1 MVIYENERENEE
13 EDIEGA
19 ETGENS
25 GGEGDTIKTGEVVEL
40 SINSVVGLTP
50 PQTMKVKG
58 EVGGQEVLVLID
70 SGASH
75 NFIAAELV

>member
-1 MVIYENERENEE
+1 MCFRCDEKYTIGHKCKNKGLQVMVIYEEEKEE

-40 SINSVVGLTP
+40 SINSVVGLTLP
-50 PQTMKVKG
+50 
-58 EVGGQEVLVLID
+58 
-70 SGASH
+70 
-75 NFIAAELV
+75 

>member
-1 MVIYENERENEE
+1 MVIYEEEKEE

-40 SINSVVGLTP
+40 SINSVVGLTLP
-50 PQTMKVKG
+50 
-58 EVGGQEVLVLID
+58 
-70 SGASH
+70 
-75 NFIAAELV
+75 